1 MLSRRH
7 LVALLGSLPAATILG
22 KYARADS
29 GDNLSGIE
37 LGAPEPFS
45 FDALKAR
52 AHAMAKRSY
61 VETRAIDPVVIDQ
74 ITYDAYQHIK
84 YRRDRTITLDGGR
97 DLIQLFHLGRYAPHP
112 VKLSLVTDGKAREII
127 YDPSLFDIPQS
138 NPASRLAHGS
148 GFAGFR
154 LMTAGQT
161 SDWFSAIGASYFRS
175 SSPFDQYGLS
185 ARGIAV
191 NTASPV
197 PEEFPRFVEFWLTAN
212 ANTDGPL
219 TIYALLDG
227 PSIVGAYRLDISRV
241 ANADRLSDTVM
252 VIEAEVNLRADVSRI
267 GIAPFSSMFWYGE
280 APVQQPRDWRPEIH
294 DSDGLAL
301 LTGRG
306 ERIWRPLRNPPH
318 VITNT
323 FLDTNPKGFGLLQR
337 DRNFEHYL
345 DDGVF
350 YNKRPSVWVE
360 PIGDWGDG
368 AVHLVEMPTGEETWD
383 NIVTY
388 WCPTDFNRSGQSK
401 NFKYKLSW
409 CDEAPFPKDLAHT
422 IGTWIGIG
430 GPPGLSFKERN
441 PSKSKIVI
449 DFEGECFV
457 GLDNSSGVELVVNA
471 SRGSVT
477 NTSSYPVVGEQKRW
491 RALFDLEASGL
502 DSVDLRAY
510 LKRGDRALSETW
522 IYQLNPLTS

>member
-7 LVALLGSLPAATILG
+7 IVALLGSLPAVTILD
-22 KYARADS
+22 KYALAQR
-29 GDNLSGIE
+29 GDNLPSIE
-37 LGAPEPFS
+37 FASPEPFS
-45 FDALKAR
+45 FEILKAHAR
-52 AHAMAKRSY
+52 AMAEGNY
-61 VETRAIDPVVIDQ
+61 VEARAIDPELIDQ

-84 YRRDRTITLDGGR
+84 YRRDRTIVLDNGR
-97 DLIQLFHLGRYAPHP
+97 DLVQLFHLGRYAPHP
-112 VKLSLVTDGKAREII
+112 VKLSLVANGEAREIV
-127 YDPSLFDIPQS
+127 YDPSLFDIPPS

-154 LMTAGQT
+154 LMTPGLT

-197 PEEFPRFVEFWLTAN
+197 PEEFPRFVQFWLEASTN
-212 ANTDGPL
+212 AHGPL
-219 TIYALLDG
+219 TVYALLNG
-227 PSIVGAYRLDISRV
+227 PSIVGAYRMDISRV
-241 ANADRLSDTVM
+241 PNTDRVSDTVM
-252 VIEAEVNLRADVSRI
+252 VIEADLNLRANVSRV

-318 VITNT
+318 VTTNA

-350 YNKRPSVWVE
+350 YDKRPSVWVE
-360 PIGDWGDG
+360 PIGDWGEG

-388 WCPTDFNRSGQSK
+388 WCPTDFNKAGQSK
-401 NFKYKLSW
+401 NFKYKLNW
-409 CDEAPFPKDLAHT
+409 CDEPPFPNDLART

-449 DFEGECFV
+449 DFEGDCFA
-457 GLDNSSGVELVVNA
+457 GLDSSSGVELVVNA
-471 SRGSVT
+471 SRGTVT
-477 NTSSYPVVGEQKRW
+477 NPTSYPVVGEQRRW

-502 DSVDLRAY
+502 DAVDLRAY
-510 LKRGDRALSETW
+510 LKRTDRALSETW

>member
-7 LVALLGSLPAATILG
+7 LVSLLGSLPAAAIIG
-22 KYARADS
+22 KHAVADS
-29 GDNLSGIE
+29 DENSRAIE
-37 LGAPEPFS
+37 LGAPAPFS
-45 FDALKAR
+45 FDTLKAHAR
-52 AHAMAKRSY
+52 AMAEGNY
-61 VETRAIDPVVIDQ
+61 VEARAIDPLLIDQ
-74 ITYDAYQHIK
+74 ITYDAYQQIK
-84 YRRDRTITLDGGR
+84 YRRDRTISLDNGR
-97 DLIQLFHLGRYAPHP
+97 DLVQLFHLGRYAPHP
-112 VKLSLVTDGKAREII
+112 VKLSLVKDGKAREII
-127 YDPSLFDIPQS
+127 YDPSLFEIPRS
-138 NPASRLAHGS
+138 NPASRLTHGS

-154 LMTAGQT
+154 LMTDSLT

-197 PEEFPRFVEFWLTAN
+197 PEEFPRFEKFWLEESAEAN
-212 ANTDGPL
+212 GPL
-219 TIYALLDG
+219 TVYALLNG
-227 PSIVGAYRLDISRV
+227 PSIVGAYRMDIQRV
-241 ANADRLSDTVM
+241 ADADRLLDTVM
-252 VIEAEVNLRADVSRI
+252 VIEADLNLRADVSRI

-318 VITNT
+318 VTTNT
-323 FLDTNPKGFGLLQR
+323 FMDTNPKGFGLLQR
-337 DRNFEHYL
+337 DRKFEHYL

-350 YNKRPSVWVE
+350 YDKRPSVWVE
-360 PIGDWGDG
+360 PVGDWGDG

-388 WCPTDFNRSGQSK
+388 WCPADFNKAGQSK
-401 NFKYKLSW
+401 AFKYKLSW
-409 CDEAPFPKDLAHT
+409 CDEAPFPDVLAHT

-441 PSKSKIVI
+441 PAKSKIVI
-449 DFEGECFV
+449 DFEGACFV
-457 GLDNSSGVELVVNA
+457 GLDSSSGVELVVNA

-477 NTSSYPVVGEQKRW
+477 NPSCYPVVGEQKRW

-502 DSVDLRAY
+502 DAVDLRAY
-510 LKRGDRALSETW
+510 LKRGDHALSETW